1 MFFLYRHHARFIQKI
16 VVTFFS
22 CTGLVNF
29 QLLAAPPSQQI
40 SSFHTESCEC
50 SVYPSRTNIM
60 HLPPILPPLICNGG
74 DGRDSAYPV
83 GRTGIEGLS
92 AGDTVARYRRDE
104 DSDLNDIN
112 AARSSRIART
122 NCECIYAPRFGS
134 VRNVTRLHEESVPQ
148 GPAGVSS
155 DKSLASQTILQPPG
169 NAAQLTSL
177 QMARKSKSGL
187 AVEERSGPLGV
198 DAAML
203 PNQSLGQAKAGER
216 VYDTH
221 VKSADKKEPIA
232 ESVGID
238 IPIAWTRLTAAN
250 AVFNDQKADITS
262 ASQGIAT
269 LRVESLGRAEL
280 TLCKRSGSDSARIG
294 EEIDFTIAFLNSGDV
309 PLTDIVIMDVLPQR
323 LKLIESSPAASLP
336 SDIKIAPAA
345 DGTTSISWQLESP
358 LKAGQSGFVRMRT
371 VVQ

>member
-1 MFFLYRHHARFIQKI
+1 MFFLNRHHAQSVQKI
-16 VVTFFS
+16 IITFFS

-29 QLLAAPPSQQI
+29 PLLAATPSQEI
-40 SSFHTESCEC
+40 SSLHTESCEC
-50 SVYPSRTNIM
+50 SAYPSRTNIV

-74 DGRDSAYPV
+74 DEKNSAHPV
-83 GRTGIEGLS
+83 GHTGIGGLS

-104 DSDLNDIN
+104 NSDLNEAN
-112 AARSSRIART
+112 AARSSRIAHT

-134 VRNVTRLHEESVPQ
+134 VRNVTRLHEESVPL

-198 DAAML
+198 DTTML
-203 PNQSLGQAKAGER
+203 PNQSLSQAKAGER
-216 VYDTH
+216 IYDTH
-221 VKSADKKEPIA
+221 VKSADKKEHIA
-232 ESVGID
+232 ESIGID

-250 AVFNDQKADITS
+250 AVFNDQKADVTS

-323 LKLIESSPAASLP
+323 LKLIESSPVANLP
-336 SDIKIAPAA
+336 SEIKIAPAA
-345 DGTTSISWQLESP
+345 DGTTSISWLLESP
-358 LKAGQSGFVRMRT
+358 LEAGQSGFVRMRT
-371 VVQ
+371 IVQ